1 MKETLI
7 KEILIKSKCNDGRS
21 FIESSADQNKGSEL
35 YTHLSEGHKVISSK
49 RYIKLGNSQVI
60 FIPISN
66 VIELLPDGT
75 GFVVIYKEHPSK
87 FSEATSYPWFFKYP
101 NNAAVYNADASLRF
115 QIKLTDNLESSL
127 YIESFAQESIE
138 HPGKNSVTINSITN
152 PIYSF
157 YTLFAV
163 DPNSPQLIE
172 TGQQI
177 RR

>member
-1 MKETLI
+1 MNEFFVKDILRKVTCDDGSIFTTSTIFSVGKDRYPHLKYHCEIVSIEHCVLLDNN
-7 KEILIKSKCNDGRS
+7 KEINIPVSDI
-21 FIESSADQNKGSEL
+21 IEA
-35 YTHLSEGHKVISSK
+35 
-49 RYIKLGNSQVI
+49 
-60 FIPISN
+60 
-66 VIELLPDGT
+66 LPDRT
-75 GFVVIYKEHPSK
+75 GFVVIYKEQPRN

-101 NNAAVYNADASLRF
+101 NNAAVYNADGSLRF

-138 HPGKNSVTINSITN
+138 HPDKNSVTINSTAN

-163 DPNSPQLIE
+163 DPDSPQLIE
-172 TGQQI
+172 TGQKI

>member
-1 MKETLI
+1 MNKFFIKDILRKVTCDDGSIFVMSNIFSVGKDRYLHLQHRCEIVSIEHCVLLDNN
-7 KEILIKSKCNDGRS
+7 KEI
-21 FIESSADQNKGSEL
+21 
-35 YTHLSEGHKVISSK
+35 H
-49 RYIKLGNSQVI
+49 
-60 FIPISN
+60 IPVSN
-66 VIELLPDGT
+66 VIELLPDRT
-75 GFVVIYKEHPSK
+75 GFVIIYKKQPNK

-101 NNAAVYNADASLRF
+101 NNAAVYNADGSLRF
-115 QIKLTDNLESSL
+115 QIHLTDNLESSL

-138 HPGKNSVTINSITN
+138 HPDKNSVTINSTTN

>member
-1 MKETLI
+1 MYYDSLQT
-7 KEILIKSKCNDGRS
+7 
-21 FIESSADQNKGSEL
+21 EL
-35 YTHLSEGHKVISSK
+35 
-49 RYIKLGNSQVI
+49 
-60 FIPISN
+60 
-66 VIELLPDGT
+66 GT
-75 GFVVIYKEHPSK
+75 RP
-87 FSEATSYPWFFKYP
+87 SYPWFFKYP
-101 NNAAVYNADASLRF
+101 NNAAIYNADGSLRF

-138 HPGKNSVTINSITN
+138 HPDKNSVTINSTTN

-163 DPNSPQLIE
+163 DPDSPQLIE